1 MGTDKPLPIDNAG
14 NLQLHSPEPG
24 ATPPAKRRTRRT
36 KESAAGMPDVDIPAD
51 LLSNPDKMN
60 YVLLLAILS
69 KMDGRVEFTSAQLD
83 VDDSAYS
90 IVFAKSLD
98 GKKVVVS
105 VVSAQSG
112 ILKTPTGDQGTIPA
126 GTQGGYRPPP
136 TLAEMEEFW
145 ATHPQRSVAEGQ
157 GESLPSR
164 EEMLKA
170 ARAEPTA
177 QDKFLQQGAA
187 AQAET
192 QESPADDRVPN
203 PFPFEVGDRPA
214 TARTVDLGAYAA
226 TQLHRSEQVA
236 QEELSAAERV
246 EREGH

>member
-1 MGTDKPLPIDNAG
+1 MP
-14 NLQLHSPEPG
+14 
-24 ATPPAKRRTRRT
+24 KRRTRRT
-36 KESAAGMPDVDIPAD
+36 KENAADMPEVDIPAE
-51 LLSNPDKMN
+51 LLQNPDKMN

-69 KMDGRVEFTSAQLD
+69 KMDGRVEFTAAQLD
-83 VDDSAYS
+83 VDDSQYS

-126 GTQGGYRPPP
+126 GAQGGYRPPP
-136 TLAEMEEFW
+136 TLAELEEHW

-157 GESLPSR
+157 AESLPSR
-164 EEMLKA
+164 AEMLGA
-170 ARAEPTA
+170 ARPEPTP
-177 QDKFLQQGAA
+177 QEKFLQQAA
-187 AQAET
+187 AEQGTQAPEP
-192 QESPADDRVPN
+192 PADGRAPN

-214 TARTVDLGAYAA
+214 TARMVDLGAYAA
-226 TQLHRSEQVA
+226 TQHNRSEQVA
-236 QEELSAAERV
+236 QEELTVAERV